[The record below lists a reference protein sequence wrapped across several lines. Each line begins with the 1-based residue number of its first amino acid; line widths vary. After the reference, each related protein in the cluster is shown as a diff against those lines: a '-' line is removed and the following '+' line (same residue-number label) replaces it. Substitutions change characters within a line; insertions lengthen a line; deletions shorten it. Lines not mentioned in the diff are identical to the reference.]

1 MSNCRYNVVITQT
14 IERGHLGEMKRLM
27 IIAASCLSLLV
38 AGTVQNDPV
47 LAKTPSTMK
56 EVKKEVESH
65 LLDLDKTFTI
75 NYAGNGQT
83 FANEITTVIPK
94 SIATKA
100 EIDSIVKTYTVTYYT
115 SANGGQATFK
125 LSYYTSKAKQ
135 KKALDKIKKV
145 AKKIKKKYPNNQFKQ
160 IKAVHN
166 YVIEQT
172 TYDSKEA
179 DRYSIY
185 GVMKDGR
192 AVCQGYAMTT
202 YYLLKELNIDVK
214 YVTGTAGGENHAWNK
229 VKLGGK
235 WFNMDTTWD
244 DTASSKF
251 SYKYFLISDAKL
263 ATNHQW
269 DKSSFPSS
277 PKTYTSK

>member
-1 MSNCRYNVVITQT
+1 MSNYRYNVVTKQRT
-14 IERGHLGEMKRLM
+14 ERGHHAEMKRLM
-27 IIAASCLSLLV
+27 IIAASCLSLLI
-38 AGTVQNDPV
+38 AGTVQNEPA
-47 LAKTPSTMK
+47 LAKTASTMQ
-56 EVKKEVESH
+56 EVKKDVESH
-65 LLDLDKTFTI
+65 LLDLDTTFTI
-75 NYAGNGQT
+75 NYAGDGKT
-83 FANEITTVIPK
+83 FANQITTVIPQ

-125 LSYYTSKAKQ
+125 LSYYTSKEKQ
-135 KKALDKIKKV
+135 KKALAKIKKV
-145 AKKIKKKYPNNQFKQ
+145 AAEIKKKYPNNQFKQ
-160 IKAVHN
+160 VKAVHN

-172 TYDSKEA
+172 TYDSQEA

-202 YYLLKELNIDVK
+202 YYLLKELKIDVK
-214 YVTGTAGGENHAWNK
+214 YVTGIAGGENHAWNK

-251 SYKYFLISDAKL
+251 SYKYFLISDSAL
-263 ATNHQW
+263 SANHQW
-269 DKSSFPSS
+269 NKTSFPSS